1 MVEELNNLGRESDPL
16 PTYAARVAR
25 MLYLRH
31 HCSEQHL
38 VFQTELVLIK
48 TAEVKLKE
56 RLTSLHGPSGLR
68 QLQASI
74 ESNLR
79 SLIKERLKNLD
90 LGPLLPLLTD
100 EADEISFSFLFLDQ
114 N

>member
-1 MVEELNNLGRESDPL
+1 MVEELNSLERESDPL
-16 PTYAARVAR
+16 PTYAVRVAR
-25 MLYLRH
+25 MLYLGH

-48 TAEVKLKE
+48 TAELKLRE
-56 RLTSLHGPSGLR
+56 RLTNSHGLSGLK
-68 QLQASI
+68 QLRVDI
-74 ESNLR
+74 EANLR
-79 SLIKERLKNLD
+79 SLIKEKLKNLD

-100 EADEISFSFLFLDQ
+100 EVDEMSFGFLFLDQ